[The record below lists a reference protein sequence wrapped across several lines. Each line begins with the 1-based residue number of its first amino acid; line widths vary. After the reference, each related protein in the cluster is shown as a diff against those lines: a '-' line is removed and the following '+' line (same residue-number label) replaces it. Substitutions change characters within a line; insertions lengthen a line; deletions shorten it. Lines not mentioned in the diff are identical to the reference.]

1 MKISTKFIGLSVGLV
16 GAIALI
22 SGGSTLWRNQIQH
35 TNHAKHSQ
43 ALQRMQATTLVQ
55 NRLYAE
61 ILELKDH
68 VLFRDVD
75 EEEEDE
81 FDQGVEEALDLLQSL
96 VSTPEIKH
104 IRARQETFE
113 ELEENLIEGIN
124 RRVIKTEADIQA
136 DFRAINGFKRDI
148 DFFLADLTE
157 QAQQQA
163 KEAEK
168 ELEQA
173 NAIAT
178 NISYATIVLLMLMVL
193 GLFWLVLR
201 PTIESIKQL
210 QAGVNEIGSGNLS
223 HRMTIYTQDEIEEL
237 SQAFNQM
244 AESLGISQ
252 ASLQQK
258 LGELEVARAAAEAA
272 NQAKSQFLANMNHEL
287 RTPLNGILG
296 YVQILQ
302 REPTTT
308 DKQIKGFRVIH
319 QCASHLLTLIN
330 DILDLS
336 KLEAQKME
344 LYPQDFHFANFLAS
358 TADICRIKA
367 EQKGVDFK
375 FQPGANLPTAVHADD
390 KRLRQVLLNLL
401 SNAVKFTD
409 TGKVSFRVEI
419 VDDTSPEPEQMRR
432 IRFQVKDSGIG
443 IAQEKLAGIFL
454 PFEQAGK
461 RERNME
467 GTGLG
472 LAISQQIIEKMG
484 SSIQVDS
491 VLGQGSCFWF
501 ELDLPLASEWISTE
515 AIANQI
521 VVGYGGERRK
531 ILVVDDREE
540 NRLVAMNM
548 LEPLGFELTE
558 AENGQQA
565 LDIAQEMRP
574 DLIITDVH
582 MAIMDGLEMTRQLR
596 QMNDFAQTPIIA
608 SPATLSQVDIQDSV
622 DAGCSSFFPKPLDL
636 NGLLAEIKRLLNLEW
651 ILAQNPNA
659 EVTEDDVPSPTTE
672 LVFPP
677 PAELAA
683 LYTATQAGLMR
694 EVQQEATRLKLLA
707 PQYIPLA
714 NRILELSQQFD
725 DEGILR
731 LIKPWVS

>member
-16 GAIALI
+16 GAIAVI
-22 SGGSTLWRNQIQH
+22 SGGSTLWRNQIQYSSH
-35 TNHAKHSQ
+35 QKYTQ
-43 ALQRMQATTLVQ
+43 ALRRMQATTLVQ

-68 VLFRDVD
+68 VLFRDVN
-75 EEEEDE
+75 EKEEDE
-81 FDQGVEEALDLLQSL
+81 FDVGIEEALDLLESL
-96 VSTPEIKH
+96 VSTSEIKH
-104 IRARQETFE
+104 IRDRQELWE
-113 ELEENLIEGIN
+113 ELEENVIEGIN
-124 RRVIKTEADIQA
+124 RGLIKTEADIKA

-157 QAQQQA
+157 EAQQQA
-163 KEAEK
+163 EEAEK
-168 ELEQA
+168 ELQQA

-178 NISYATIVLLMLMVL
+178 SVSYATIVLLMLMVL

-201 PTIESIKQL
+201 PTIQSLKQL
-210 QAGVNEIGSGNLS
+210 QAGANEIGTGNLS
-223 HRMTIYTQDEIEEL
+223 YRMAIHTQDEIEEL
-237 SQAFNQM
+237 SQAFNRM
-244 AESLGISQ
+244 AASLGITQ

-258 LGELEVARAAAEAA
+258 LGELEVARAAAETA

-308 DKQIKGFRVIH
+308 EKQIKGFRVIH

-409 TGKVSFRVEI
+409 VGKVSFRIEV
-419 VDDTSPEPEQMRR
+419 VDDASSDSERMRR

-484 SSIQVDS
+484 GSIQVDS
-491 VLGQGSCFWF
+491 VFGQGSCFWF
-501 ELDLPLASEWISTE
+501 ELDLPLASEWMTTE
-515 AIANQI
+515 AIADQI

-540 NRLVAMNM
+540 NRSVAVNM
-548 LEPLGFELTE
+548 LEPLGFELAE

-565 LDIAQEMRP
+565 LDIALEMRP

-582 MAIMDGLEMTRQLR
+582 MAVMDGLEMTRQLR
-596 QMNDFAQTPIIA
+596 QMTDFAQIPIIA
-608 SPATLSQVDIQDSV
+608 SPATLSQVDMQDSV

-651 ILAQNPNA
+651 ILAQNPNMQVA
-659 EVTEDDVPSPTTE
+659 EDDASSQTAE

-677 PAELAA
+677 PVELAA
-683 LYTATQAGLMR
+683 LYTAAQGGFMS
-694 EVQQEATRLKLLA
+694 EVQQEANRLKQLA
-707 PQYIPLA
+707 PKYIPLA
-714 NRILELSQQFD
+714 NKILELSQEFD

-731 LIKPWVS
+731 LLEPWV

>member
-1 MKISTKFIGLSVGLV
+1 MKIATKFIGLSVALV

-22 SGGSTLWRNQIQH
+22 SGGSTWWRNQIQH
-35 TNHAKHSQ
+35 TNHEKHSQ
-43 ALQRMQATTLVQ
+43 ALRRMQATTLVQ
-55 NRLYAE
+55 NHLYAE

-75 EEEEDE
+75 ESKEDE
-81 FDQGVEEALDLLQSL
+81 FDQGIEEALDLLQSL
-96 VSTPEIKH
+96 VSTSELKY

-113 ELEENLIEGIN
+113 ELEENVIEGIN
-124 RRVIKTEADIQA
+124 QGLIKTEADIQA

-148 DFFLADLTE
+148 DFFLADLSE
-157 QAQQQA
+157 EAQQQA

-168 ELEQA
+168 ELQQA

-178 NISYATIVLLMLMVL
+178 SVSYATIVLLMLMVL

-201 PTIESIKQL
+201 PTIQSLKQL
-210 QAGVNEIGSGNLS
+210 QAGANEIGTGNLS
-223 HRMTIYTQDEIEEL
+223 HRMAIHTQDEIEEL
-237 SQAFNQM
+237 SQAFNRM

-252 ASLQQK
+252 DSLQQK
-258 LGELEVARAAAEAA
+258 LGELEVARAAAETA
-272 NQAKSQFLANMNHEL
+272 NQSKSQFLANMNHEL

-308 DKQIKGFRVIH
+308 EKHIKGFRVIH

-358 TADICRIKA
+358 TADICRIKS

-409 TGKVSFRVEI
+409 VGKVSFRIEV
-419 VDDTSPEPEQMRR
+419 VDDPSPDLEQTRR

-443 IAQEKLAGIFL
+443 IAQEKLAAIFL

-484 SSIQVDS
+484 GSIQVDS

-501 ELDLPLASEWISTE
+501 ELDLPLASEWITTE
-515 AIANQI
+515 AITDKI

-540 NRLVAMNM
+540 NRSVAVNL
-548 LEPLGFELTE
+548 LEPLGFELAE

-565 LDIAQEMRP
+565 LDIALEMRP
-574 DLIITDVH
+574 DLIITDIH
-582 MAIMDGLEMTRQLR
+582 MAVMDGLEMTRQLR
-596 QMNDFAQTPIIA
+596 QMTDFAQTPIIA
-608 SPATLSQVDIQDSV
+608 SPATLSQVDMQDSV

-636 NGLLAEIKRLLNLEW
+636 NGLLVEIKRLLNLEW

-659 EVTEDDVPSPTTE
+659 EVAEDDAPSQTAE
-672 LVFPP
+672 LAFPP
-677 PAELAA
+677 PAELAD
-683 LYTATQAGLMR
+683 LYTAVQGGFMS
-694 EVQQEATRLKLLA
+694 EVQQEANRLKKLA
-707 PQYIPLA
+707 PKYIPLG
-714 NRILELSQQFD
+714 NKILELSQQFD

-731 LIKPWVS
+731 LLKPWV

>member
-1 MKISTKFIGLSVGLV
+1 MKIATKFIGLSLGLV

-22 SGGSTLWRNQIQH
+22 SGVSTLWRNQIQH
-35 TNHAKHSQ
+35 SSHQKYSQ
-43 ALQRMQATTLVQ
+43 ALRRMQATTLVQ

-68 VLFRDVD
+68 VLFRNID
-75 EEEEDE
+75 EEKEEE
-81 FDQGVEEALDLLQSL
+81 FDQGIEGALDLLESL
-96 VSTPEIKH
+96 VSTPEVKY
-104 IRARQETFE
+104 IRERQKLFE
-113 ELEENLIEGIN
+113 ELEENVIEGIN
-124 RRVIKTEADIQA
+124 RGLIKTEADIKA

-148 DFFLADLTE
+148 DFFLTDLTE
-157 QAQQQA
+157 EAQQQA
-163 KEAEK
+163 AAAET
-168 ELEQA
+168 ELQQA

-178 NISYATIVLLMLMVL
+178 NVSYATIVLLIVMVS
-193 GLFWLVLR
+193 GLFWLVLH
-201 PTIESIKQL
+201 PIIQSLKQL
-210 QAGVNEIGSGNLS
+210 QAGANQVGTGNLS
-223 HRMTIYTQDEIEEL
+223 HRIAIYTQDEIEEL

-244 AESLGISQ
+244 AESL
-252 ASLQQK
+252 QQK
-258 LGELEVARAAAEAA
+258 LKELEIARTAAEAA
-272 NQAKSQFLANMNHEL
+272 NRAKSQFLANMNHEL

-296 YVQILQ
+296 YVQILE

-308 DKQIKGFRVIH
+308 EKHIKGFRVIH

-367 EQKGVDFK
+367 EQKGVEFK

-409 TGKVSFRVEI
+409 VGCVSFRIEV
-419 VDDTSPEPEQMRR
+419 VDDTSLDSERMLR

-443 IAQEKLAGIFL
+443 IAEEKLASIFL

-472 LAISQQIIEKMG
+472 LAISQQIIQKMG
-484 SSIQVDS
+484 GEIHVES

-501 ELDLPLASEWISTE
+501 ELDLPLASEWITTE
-515 AIANQI
+515 AIADQI
-521 VVGYGGERRK
+521 VVGYQGERRK

-540 NRLVAMNM
+540 NRLVTMNM
-548 LEPLGFELTE
+548 LEPLGFEVAE
-558 AENGQQA
+558 AENGQQG
-565 LDIAQEMRP
+565 LDIAQKIRP

-582 MAIMDGLEMTRQLR
+582 MAVMDGLEMTRQLR
-596 QMNDFAQTPIIA
+596 QMVDFAQTPIIA
-608 SPATLSQVDIQDSV
+608 SPATLSQVDMQDSV
-622 DAGCSSFFPKPLDL
+622 DAGCSSFFPKPLDF

-651 ILAQNPNA
+651 IWAENPNV
-659 EVTEDDVPSPTTE
+659 EITEDDNSTQTAE
-672 LVFPP
+672 IVFPP
-677 PAELAA
+677 PEELAA
-683 LYTATQAGLMR
+683 LYTAAQGGFMS
-694 EVQQEATRLKLLA
+694 EVQQEANRLKQLA
-707 PQYIPLA
+707 PKYIPLA
-714 NRILELSQQFD
+714 NKILELSQQFD
-725 DEGILR
+725 DEGILQ
-731 LIKPWVS
+731 LLEPWV